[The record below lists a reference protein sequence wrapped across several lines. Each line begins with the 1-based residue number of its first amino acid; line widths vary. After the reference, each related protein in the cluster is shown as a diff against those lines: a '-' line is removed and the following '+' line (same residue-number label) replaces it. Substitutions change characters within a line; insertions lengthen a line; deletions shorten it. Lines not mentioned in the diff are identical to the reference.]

1 MYTKDN
7 QIKGDLNMTTPTNYK
22 AQATALYNYGKFYV
36 PAYLDEALT
45 ELSAIYDE
53 DRPICDLEEWLEEF
67 NDNVELIQI
76 AQQADHFNVND
87 EYIRDG
93 IYYSE
98 FTTGNQVTSL
108 VDESEALLWIEYA
121 LKDHPD
127 YLSELTKLMKEGN

>member
-1 MYTKDN
+1 MTK
-7 QIKGDLNMTTPTNYK
+7 TTSTNYK
-22 AQATALYNYGKFYV
+22 EQATALYNYGKV
-36 PAYLDEALT
+36 NAPAYLDEALI

-53 DRPICDLEEWLEEF
+53 DRPICDLEEWLEVF

-127 YLSELTKLMKEGN
+127 YLSELTKLMKEGKLL